1 MGCECFTD
9 KVVNTIK
16 LVFGQINKRKKLIGV
31 LLIILIAVGIVG
43 GRKFWHYAESSEF
56 CGSCHEMDV
65 HYDSFMSSKHHNEH
79 VHACHTC
86 HIGPGIKGFLHA
98 KLSDGAHD
106 SFEHS
111 RKTYLTSENSGLF
124 IAIAEDSVPI
134 VNGNCARCHTDHE
147 EFTKDKK
154 HLEFV
159 AQSKRVGE
167 DGNLEDFFCTDCH
180 IGVVHPSWSADVYKE
195 YAEKQIP
202 PFGIFVDNDCYACH
216 RHATPKVVK
225 EWTGSP
231 HSKSG
236 VSCISC
242 HGNDHGV
249 IVERGGKVLP
259 NKCGE
264 CHETMYNDFA
274 NSKHF
279 NGRIVAEIASTK
291 NVTMRED
298 CRNCHMLGLNQSWDD
313 GAGGSCE
320 GCHPKH
326 LFSRSEASE
335 SKVCKNCHV
344 GGPSH
349 AQLDLAA
356 NSMHGSLFAA
366 RRREGKPEI
375 KCQTCHSDPYNHHNF
390 NRNVGL
396 LSIDY

>member
-16 LVFGQINKRKKLIGV
+16 VVFEQINKRKKLIGV
-31 LLIILIAVGIVG
+31 LLIILVAVGIVG

-134 VNGNCARCHTDHE
+134 INGNCARCHTDHE

-167 DGNLEDFFCTDCH
+167 DGNLKDFFCTDCH

-195 YAEKQIP
+195 YAEKKIP
-202 PFGIFVDNDCYACH
+202 PFGIFEENDCYACH

-242 HGNDHGV
+242 HGDDHGV

-264 CHETMYNDFA
+264 CHVTMYNDFA
-274 NSKHF
+274 QSKHF
-279 NGRIVAEIASTK
+279 DGHIVAEIASTK
-291 NVTMRED
+291 DVTMRED
-298 CRNCHMLGLNQSWDD
+298 CKKCHMLGLNQPWDE

-326 LFSRSEASE
+326 LFSRSDASE
-335 SKVCKNCHV
+335 SKVCKNCHF
-344 GGPSH
+344 GGPAH
-349 AQLDLAA
+349 AQLDLSVK
-356 NSMHGSLFAA
+356 SMHGSLFAERNRA
-366 RRREGKPEI
+366 GKPEI

-390 NRNVGL
+390 NRNVGM
-396 LSIDY
+396 LSID

>member
-1 MGCECFTD
+1 
-9 KVVNTIK
+9 
-16 LVFGQINKRKKLIGV
+16 
-31 LLIILIAVGIVG
+31 
-43 GRKFWHYAESSEF
+43 
-56 CGSCHEMDV
+56 MDV
-65 HYDSFMSSKHHNEH
+65 HYDSLIISKHHNEH

-86 HIGPGIKGFLHA
+86 HIGPGLKGFLHA

-167 DGNLEDFFCTDCH
+167 DGNLKDFFCTDCH

-195 YAEKQIP
+195 YAEKKIP
-202 PFGIFVDNDCYACH
+202 PFGTFSENDCYACH

-225 EWTGSP
+225 EWTASP

-236 VSCISC
+236 VSCIAC
-242 HGNDHGV
+242 HGDDHGV
-249 IVERGGKVLP
+249 IVERSGKVLP
-259 NKCGE
+259 GKCGE

-274 NSKHF
+274 DSKHF

-298 CRNCHMLGLNQSWDD
+298 CKKCHMLGLNQPWDE

-326 LFSRSEASE
+326 LFSRSDASE
-335 SKVCKNCHV
+335 SKVCKNCHI

-349 AQLDLAA
+349 AQLDLGVK
-356 NSMHGSLFAA
+356 SMHGSLFAA

-390 NRNVGL
+390 NRNVGM